1 MFKKHLTT
9 QDKNNPIFKKA
20 QNNGLK
26 VEHKIWE
33 TLKLIGQNI
42 GSKLLDMCLGNNF
55 LTPKAK
61 VSRAKI
67 NNGGCIKLK
76 GFCTAK
82 KAMKLKRQSTKWEK
96 IFPNHISDKGL
107 IFKIYEL
114 ITAKKKKKKQPS

>member
-1 MFKKHLTT
+1 
-9 QDKNNPIFKKA
+9 
-20 QNNGLK
+20 
-26 VEHKIWE
+26 
-33 TLKLIGQNI
+33 
-42 GSKLLDMCLGNNF
+42 MCLGNNF

-76 GFCTAK
+76 GFGTAK

-114 ITAKKKKKKQPS
+114 ITAKKKKSNPVRKWAKDLNIYFSKEYIQMANRP